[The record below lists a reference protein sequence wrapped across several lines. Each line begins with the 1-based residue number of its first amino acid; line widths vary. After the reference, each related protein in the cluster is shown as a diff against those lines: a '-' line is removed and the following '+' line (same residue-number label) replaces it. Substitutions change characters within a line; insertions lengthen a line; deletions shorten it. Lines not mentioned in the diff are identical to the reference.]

1 MTNQI
6 LSKQEVKQ
14 LLHFRSDTSLYTLEQ
29 KDKTFPSRI
38 KIGLRRV
45 GYKADEIHSWL
56 ESRKV
61 ERREVAG

>member
-6 LSKQEVKQ
+6 LTKQEVKN
-14 LLHFRSDTSLYTLEQ
+14 LLRFKSDTTLYTLENN
-29 KDKTFPSRI
+29 DKSFPAKI

-45 GYKADEIHSWL
+45 GYRADEIYSWI

-61 ERREVAG
+61 ANHCKEE

>member
-6 LSKQEVKQ
+6 LSKQEVKT
-14 LLHFRSDTSLYTLEQ
+14 LLHFKSDTSLYTLEQ
-29 KDKTFPSRI
+29 KDKTFPLKI

-45 GYKADEIHSWL
+45 GYKANEIYNWI

-61 ERREVAG
+61 ERCEAAG

>member
-6 LSKQEVKQ
+6 LSKREVKT
-14 LLHFRSDTSLYTLEQ
+14 LLHFKSDTSLYTLEQ
-29 KDKTFPSRI
+29 KDKTFPQKI

-45 GYKADEIHSWL
+45 GYRADEIYSWL

-61 ERREVAG
+61 ERREVA

>member
-6 LSKQEVKQ
+6 LSKQEVKN
-14 LLHFRSDTSLYTLEQ
+14 LLHFKSDTSLYTLEQ
-29 KDKTFPSRI
+29 KDKTFPQKI

-45 GYKADEIHSWL
+45 GYKADEIYSWL

-61 ERREVAG
+61 ERREVA